1 MPEASSLRC
10 GEGVE
15 LRELHTA
22 PPQLIRSLPE
32 GVPAAAALDPRG
44 DSFPFTLRNQGEEL
58 QLSEWFRP
66 RRRPD
71 VITTT
76 DWLAPVIWEGTF
88 NRRVLGKHYRN
99 RNLTMGL
106 AVFAISRIAD
116 QYLERFLESAK
127 KHFMTGY
134 RVVFYITVDD
144 LDKMPD
150 VDPGPLQTFQV
161 FTLQEE
167 IWWQDFDLLRMRNLG
182 EHIVQ
187 HIQGEVDFL
196 FSMATNQIFQSD
208 VGVETLGAS
217 VAQLHA
223 WWYFKSTK
231 DFPYERRRR
240 SAAYIPYGK
249 GDFYYDSAFVGGT
262 PQQVLN
268 LIEEYLKGVLQDK
281 QNGLNSSYENH
292 LNKYFF
298 LNKPTKLLSPEYNWD
313 VTFYPPPQVQF
324 VKVAQHPKRRPWP

>member
-1 MPEASSLRC
+1 MAR
-10 GEGVE
+10 V
-15 LRELHTA
+15 LRERLGNEH
-22 PPQLIRSLPE
+22 LPWC
-32 GVPAAAALDPRG
+32 VRAC
-44 DSFPFTLRNQGEEL
+44 
-58 QLSEWFRP
+58 
-66 RRRPD
+66 
-71 VITTT
+71 
-76 DWLAPVIWEGTF
+76 
-88 NRRVLGKHYRN
+88 
-99 RNLTMGL
+99 
-106 AVFAISRIAD
+106 VFCRIAD